1 MRRTRDLDTCP
12 EPERYELDE
21 ASRYHFDL
29 SRRHFLGVTGAGLL
43 IVANHEAT
51 QAQARSA
58 GDTLAARLHIAKD
71 GQITLMTS
79 KVEVGQG
86 SRTQLAQAAAE
97 ELRVPVEQI
106 TLVMADTARVPD
118 DGGTAG
124 SRTTPSTV
132 PAVRKGAAFAREV
145 LIKMARERWGVE
157 GLLKVEDG
165 KITDPGSSRTL
176 TYGDLAGLV
185 DLPKSFEQT
194 IPADVKLYPVDQ
206 WTVLGV
212 SPKKAN
218 ARNIVT
224 GSHRYPSD
232 VVRPNMAYGKVLRAP
247 SYGAV
252 LTDVDLSAAQKLPGV
267 TVVRD
272 GNFAGCVAAT
282 SFQAQKA
289 LDVLSS
295 KASWQTAPHPSS
307 KDLFTYLKQKAA
319 TDESGPRKPRVRSK
333 GSLQE
338 GLAAAKQTVRASY
351 EIAYI
356 QHAPMEPR
364 AAVAEWQEGQLTVWT
379 GSQQPQRVR
388 HDLADAFHMPE
399 DRVRVI
405 VPDTGGGFG
414 GKHTGEVAVEAARLS
429 KGAGRPVSL
438 RWTREEEFTWA
449 YFRPAGLIEA
459 QAGLAVDGRL
469 LAWDFTDFNSGASA
483 LESPYEIAHTHE
495 RFCYSEPPLREGS
508 YRALAATANT
518 FARESFM
525 DELAT
530 AAKADALEYRL
541 AHLKNER
548 LRAVL
553 QAAAE
558 RFDWQGTRKQRRPG
572 IGVGLACGTEKGSY
586 TAACVEVTVDRER
599 GAIKVRR
606 IVEAF
611 ECGAIQNPANLRAQV
626 EGCVIMTL
634 GGTLSEEIQFENGR
648 LLNGRFSQY
657 PVPRFKDAPPI
668 ETVLL
673 NRRDLPSVGA
683 GETPMI
689 AVPPAVANAVFDAC
703 AVRVRSMP
711 IRGSALKS

>member
-1 MRRTRDLDTCP
+1 MRRTRDLDAFF

-21 ASRYHFDL
+21 ASHYRFDL

-43 IVANHEAT
+43 VLANHETT
-51 QAQARSA
+51 QAQTRSQR
-58 GDTLAARLHIAKD
+58 DSIAARLHISKD

-97 ELRVPVEQI
+97 ELRVSVEQI
-106 TLVMADTARVPD
+106 NLVMADTAQVPD

-124 SRTTPSTV
+124 SRTTASTV
-132 PAVRKGAAFAREV
+132 PAVRKGAAAAREV
-145 LIKMARERWGVE
+145 LIKLARQQWGVE
-157 GLLKVEDG
+157 GALKVEGG
-165 KITDPGSSRTL
+165 KVTDSAAGRTL
-176 TYGDLAGLV
+176 SYADLAGLF
-185 DLPKSFEQT
+185 DLSKSFEQV
-194 IPADVKLYPVDQ
+194 IPADVKLYLVDQ
-206 WTVLGV
+206 WTVLGT
-212 SPKKAN
+212 SPQKAN

-232 VVRPNMAYGKVLRAP
+232 VVRPNMLFGKVLRAP

-272 GNFAGCVAAT
+272 GNFAGCAAAT
-282 SFQAQKA
+282 SFHAQKA
-289 LDVLSS
+289 LEVLSS
-295 KASWQTAPHPSS
+295 KASWKAASHPSS
-307 KDLFTYLKQKAA
+307 KELFTYLKQKAV
-319 TDESGPRKPRVRSK
+319 TDDSSQRKPRVRSK

-379 GSQQPQRVR
+379 GTQQPQRVR
-388 HDLADAFHMPE
+388 RDLADAFHLPE

-449 YFRPAGLIEA
+449 YFRPAGLIET
-459 QAGLAVDGRL
+459 QAGLAADGHL
-469 LAWDFTDFNSGASA
+469 LAWDFTNFNSGASA
-483 LESPYEIAHTHE
+483 LESPYEIPHTYE

-525 DELAT
+525 DELA
-530 AAKADALEYRL
+530 ASAKTDALEYRL

-558 RFDWQGTRKQRRPG
+558 RFGWQGARKNDHPG
-572 IGVGLACGTEKGSY
+572 KGVGLACGTEKGSY
-586 TAACVEVTVDRER
+586 TAACVEVAVDRER
-599 GAIKVRR
+599 GAIKVLR

-611 ECGAIQNPANLRAQV
+611 ECGAIQNPENLRAQV
-626 EGCVIMTL
+626 EGCI
-634 GGTLSEEIQFENGR
+634 I
-648 LLNGRFSQY
+648 
-657 PVPRFKDAPPI
+657 
-668 ETVLL
+668 
-673 NRRDLPSVGA
+673 
-683 GETPMI
+683 
-689 AVPPAVANAVFDAC
+689 
-703 AVRVRSMP
+703 
-711 IRGSALKS
+711 

>member
-1 MRRTRDLDTCP
+1 MRRTRDLDGYP

-21 ASRYHFDL
+21 ASRYRFDL
-29 SRRHFLGVTGAGLL
+29 SRRSFLGVTGAGLL
-43 IVANHEAT
+43 VLANHEST
-51 QAQARSA
+51 EAQTGSQGASI
-58 GDTLAARLHIAKD
+58 AARLHIARD

-97 ELRVPVEQI
+97 ELRVPVDQI
-106 TLVMADTARVPD
+106 NLVMADTAQVPD

-132 PAVRKGAAFAREV
+132 PAVRKGAAAAREV
-145 LIKMARERWGVE
+145 LIKLARQRWSVDSA
-157 GLLKVEDG
+157 LKVENG
-165 KITDPGSSRTL
+165 RITDPATGRTL
-176 TYGDLAGLV
+176 SYADLAGLV
-185 DLPKSFEQT
+185 DLPKSFEQAVPT
-194 IPADVKLYPVDQ
+194 DVKLYPVDE
-206 WTVLGV
+206 WTVLGT
-212 SPKKAN
+212 SPQKAN
-218 ARNIVT
+218 TRGIVT
-224 GSHRYPSD
+224 GLHRYPSD
-232 VVRPNMAYGKVLRAP
+232 VIRPNMLYGKVLRAP

-252 LTDVDLSAAQKLPGV
+252 LTDIDLSAAQQLPGIV
-267 TVVRD
+267 VVRD
-272 GNFAGCVAAT
+272 GNFAGCAATT
-282 SFQAQKA
+282 SFQAQKG

-295 KASWQTAPHPSS
+295 KASWKTALHPSS
-307 KDLFTYLKQKAA
+307 RELFTYLKQKAV
-319 TDESGPRKPRVRSK
+319 TDETSPRKPRVRSK

-338 GLAAAKQTVRASY
+338 GLAAAKETVRASY

-364 AAVAEWQEGQLTVWT
+364 AAVAQWQDGQLTVWT
-379 GSQQPQRVR
+379 GTQQPQRVR
-388 HDLADAFHMPE
+388 RDLANAFHLPE

-459 QAGLAVDGRL
+459 QAGLAADGQL
-469 LAWDFTDFNSGASA
+469 LAWDFTNFNSGASA
-483 LESPYEIAHTHE
+483 LESPYEIPHTHE

-530 AAKADALEYRL
+530 AAKADPLEYRL

-558 RFDWQGTRKQRRPG
+558 RFGWQGARKRRRPG
-572 IGVGLACGTEKGSY
+572 SGVGLACGTEKGSY
-586 TAACVEVTVDRER
+586 TAACVEVGVDRAR
-599 GAIKVRR
+599 GAIKMLR

-611 ECGAIQNPANLRAQV
+611 ECGAIQNPENLRAQI
-626 EGCVIMTL
+626 EGCIIMTL
-634 GGTLSEEIQFENGR
+634 GGTLSEEIHFENGR

-657 PVPRFKDAPPI
+657 SVPRFKDVPPI

-703 AVRVRSMP
+703 EVRVRSMP
-711 IRGSALKS
+711 IRVSALKS

>member
-21 ASRYHFDL
+21 VSRYHFDL
-29 SRRHFLGVTGAGLL
+29 SRRSFLGVTGAGLL
-43 IVANHEAT
+43 IVASHEAM
-51 QAQARSA
+51 QAQTRSQRDTIA
-58 GDTLAARLHIAKD
+58 GRLHIGKD
-71 GQITLMTS
+71 GKITLMTS

-97 ELRVPVEQI
+97 ELRVPVDWI
-106 TLVMADTARVPD
+106 DLVMADTAKVPD

-132 PAVRKGAAFAREV
+132 PAVRKGAAAAREV
-145 LIKMARERWGVE
+145 LIKLAQERWGVE

-165 KITDPGSSRTL
+165 KIIDPATGRTL
-176 TYGDLAGLV
+176 SYADLAALV
-185 DLPKSFEQT
+185 DLPKSFDQA
-194 IPADVKLYPVDQ
+194 IPADVKLLPVDQ
-206 WTVLGV
+206 WTVLGT
-212 SPKKAN
+212 SPQKAN
-218 ARNIVT
+218 ARNIVA

-232 VVRPNMAYGKVLRAP
+232 VARPNMLYGKVLRAP

-252 LTDVDLSAAQKLPGV
+252 LINVDLSAVQKLPGV

-272 GNFAGCVAAT
+272 GNFAGCAAAT

-289 LDVLSS
+289 LDVLSA
-295 KASWQTAPHPSS
+295 KASWKTAPHPSS
-307 KDLFTYLKQKAA
+307 QELFTYIKKNAV
-319 TDESGPRKPRVRSK
+319 TDESGPRKPRVRTK

-338 GLAAAKQTVRASY
+338 GLASAKQTVRASY

-364 AAVAEWQEGQLTVWT
+364 AAAAEWQEGHLTVWT

-388 HDLADAFHMPE
+388 RDLADAFHLPE

-414 GKHTGEVAVEAARLS
+414 GKHTGEVAVEAAKLS
-429 KGAGRPVSL
+429 KGVGRPVSL

-459 QAGLAVDGRL
+459 QAGLAADGRL
-469 LAWDFTDFNSGASA
+469 LAWGFTNFNSGASA
-483 LESPYEIAHTHE
+483 LESPYEIPHTHE

-530 AAKADALEYRL
+530 AVKTDALEYRL

-548 LRAVL
+548 LRIVL

-558 RFDWQGTRKQRRPG
+558 RFDWQSTRKRRLPG
-572 IGVGLACGTEKGSY
+572 RGVGLACGTEKGSY
-586 TAACVEVTVDRER
+586 TAACVELAVDRAR
-599 GAIKVRR
+599 GAIKVLR

-626 EGCVIMTL
+626 EGCIIMTL
-634 GGTLSEEIQFENGR
+634 GGTLTEEIQFENGR
-648 LLNGRFSQY
+648 LLNGRFSRY
-657 PVPRFKDAPPI
+657 AVPRFKDVPPI
-668 ETVLL
+668 ETILL
-673 NRRDLPSVGA
+673 NRSDLPSVGA

>member
-1 MRRTRDLDTCP
+1 MRRTRDVDTCP

-21 ASRYHFDL
+21 ASRYRFDL

-43 IVANHEAT
+43 ILANHEAT
-51 QAQARSA
+51 QAQTQSKH
-58 GDTLAARLHIAKD
+58 GTIAARVHIGKD
-71 GQITLMTS
+71 GKVTLMTS

-97 ELRVPVEQI
+97 ELRVPADRI
-106 TLVMADTARVPD
+106 DLVMADTAQVPD

-132 PAVRKGAAFAREV
+132 PAVRKGAAAAREV
-145 LIKMARERWGVE
+145 LIKLAREQWDVE

-165 KITDPGSSRTL
+165 KITDPATGRTL
-176 TYGDLAGLV
+176 SYADLAGLV
-185 DLPKSFEQT
+185 DLPKSFDQT
-194 IPADVKLYPVDQ
+194 IPADVKLYAVDQ
-206 WTVLGV
+206 WTVLGT
-212 SPKKAN
+212 SPQKAN

-232 VVRPNMAYGKVLRAP
+232 VVRPNMLYGKVLRPP

-252 LTDVDLSAAQKLPGV
+252 LTGVELSTAQKLPGA

-282 SFQAQKA
+282 SFRAQKA
-289 LDVLSS
+289 LDVLKS
-295 KASWQTAPHPSS
+295 KASWKTVPHPSS
-307 KDLFTYLKQKAA
+307 QGLFTHLKQKAV
-319 TDESGPRKPRVRSK
+319 TDDSGPRKPRVRSK

-364 AAVAEWQEGQLTVWT
+364 AAVAEWQDGQLTVWT

-388 HDLADAFHMPE
+388 RDLAEAFHLAE

-449 YFRPAGLIEA
+449 YFRPAGLIEL
-459 QAGLAVDGRL
+459 QAGLAADGRL
-469 LAWDFTDFNSGASA
+469 LAWDFTNFNSGASA
-483 LESPYEIAHTHE
+483 LESPYDIPHTHE
-495 RFCYSEPPLREGS
+495 RFCYSDPPLREGS

-530 AAKADALEYRL
+530 ASKLDALEYRL

-558 RFDWQGTRKQRRPG
+558 RFGWQGARKRRPG
-572 IGVGLACGTEKGSY
+572 VGVGLACGTEKGSY
-586 TAACVEVTVDRER
+586 TAACAEVAVDRER
-599 GAIKVRR
+599 GAIKVLR

-611 ECGAIQNPANLRAQV
+611 ECGAIQNPENLRTQV
-626 EGCVIMTL
+626 EGCIIMTL
-634 GGTLSEEIQFENGR
+634 GGALSEEIHFENGR

-657 PVPRFKDAPPI
+657 SVPRFKDVPPI

-703 AVRVRSMP
+703 GVRVRSMP
-711 IRGSALKS
+711 IRGSALKA

>member
-1 MRRTRDLDTCP
+1 MRPTRDLDTCP

-21 ASRYHFDL
+21 ASRYRFDL

-43 IVANHEAT
+43 IVARHEGT
-51 QAQARSA
+51 QAQTQSPNNSIVS
-58 GDTLAARLHIAKD
+58 RLHIAKD
-71 GQITLMTS
+71 GRITVMTS

-97 ELRVPVEQI
+97 ELRVPADQI
-106 TLVMADTARVPD
+106 DLVMADTALVPD

-132 PAVRKGAAFAREV
+132 PAVRKGAAAAREV
-145 LIKMARERWGVE
+145 LIKLAREHWGVE
-157 GLLKVEDG
+157 GPLKVEAG
-165 KITDPGSSRTL
+165 KITDSSSGHTL
-176 TYGDLAGLV
+176 SYADLVGLV
-185 DLPKSFEQT
+185 DLPKSFDQA

-206 WTVLGV
+206 WTVLGT
-212 SPKKAN
+212 SSQKAG

-232 VVRPNMAYGKVLRAP
+232 VVRPNMLYGKVLRAP

-252 LTDVDLSAAQKLPGV
+252 LTDVELSAAQKLPGV

-272 GNFAGCVAAT
+272 GNFAGCAAT
-282 SFQAQKA
+282 TSFLAQKA

-295 KASWQTAPHPSS
+295 KAFWKTAPHPSS
-307 KDLFTYLKQKAA
+307 KELFTYLKQKAV
-319 TDESGPRKPRVRSK
+319 TDESSQRKPRARSK
-333 GSLQE
+333 GSVEE

-379 GSQQPQRVR
+379 GTQQPQRVR
-388 HDLADAFHMPE
+388 RDLADAFHLPE

-429 KGAGRPVSL
+429 KSAGRPVSL
-438 RWTREEEFTWA
+438 RWTRGEEFTWA

-459 QAGLAVDGRL
+459 EAGLAADGHL
-469 LAWDFTDFNSGASA
+469 LAWDFTNFNSGASA
-483 LESPYEIAHTHE
+483 LESPYEVPHTHE

-530 AAKADALEYRL
+530 AARADALEYRL
-541 AHLKNER
+541 THLKNER

-558 RFDWQGTRKQRRPG
+558 RFGWEGARKQRRPG

-586 TAACVEVTVDRER
+586 TAACVEVAIDRDR
-599 GAIKVRR
+599 GAIKVQR

-626 EGCVIMTL
+626 EGCIIMTL
-634 GGTLSEEIQFENGR
+634 GGALSEEIQFENGR

-657 PVPRFKDAPPI
+657 LVPRFKDVPPI